1 MNIFYIAY
9 VLITTCIF
17 LIFWPVFLL
26 YVRLTGRY
34 RDGLY
39 ERLGWISPS
48 IKSPLSGSP
57 RIWMHA
63 ASLGEI
69 RGAEAVVG
77 VLKKLFPGCYIIV
90 STMTEHGRNLA
101 SDIFGKEVRVIY
113 APFDIIFLVRRALD
127 NIRPDIL
134 VFLETE
140 IWPAWI
146 SEAYGKGIRIA
157 MINGRISPRSI
168 EKYMKV
174 RPFFRDILG
183 KFNVFSMIT
192 EEDKRRII
200 SMGADPQK
208 IFVNGN
214 AKFDLLTGLAEDSIE
229 RDMRKLFNLE
239 DAAPVLIAGSTRT
252 GEEAMIINAYR
263 KVLKEFPETVL
274 FIAPRHIER
283 AKEIASLIKRNQF
296 EYQLRSELKGD
307 SVKRDKQV
315 VIVDTFGELF
325 KLYSI
330 GAIVFCGASLVPQGG
345 QNPLEPAVW
354 GKPVLYGPSMEDFL
368 DARALLEENNAG
380 IEVSSPEMLAEKV
393 IMLLNNPVLMQGYGV
408 RARDAVLKNRN
419 AAGRHAAAIAGLIRI
434 CID

>member
-1 MNIFYIAY
+1 M
-9 VLITTCIF
+9 
-17 LIFWPVFLL
+17 
-26 YVRLTGRY
+26 R
-34 RDGLY
+34 
-39 ERLGWISPS
+39 
-48 IKSPLSGSP
+48 
-57 RIWMHA
+57 
-63 ASLGEI
+63 
-69 RGAEAVVG
+69 
-77 VLKKLFPGCYIIV
+77 
-90 STMTEHGRNLA
+90 
-101 SDIFGKEVRVIY
+101 FGKEVRVIY